1 MVDMP
6 RRPRVSSTTWW
17 IKHQFSRSF
26 TGELVS
32 LWNQMVH
39 IYFGVYNASI
49 CFYKTDKSC
58 KNRSFIPCVKGSKMS
73 PPVPVIPT
81 ASFLCLV
88 VSIDSFYTWLRWCRH
103 LQNWKQVNP
112 AVTSAAVQSW
122 SLPLSRI
129 DPLAVCSPCFQPLC
143 GSSYPWKAFEQTW
156 TQQKKPNILGKIFLV
171 MNGEISVEKHTKT
184 HTACIHTRYT
194 LYALYTIALLCQ
206 IMPHL
211 CHLRARNFG
220 YCSPKNQKSIRVW
233 RAVWVSGNVW
243 RHCLRNLHKGHLL
256 LTWDFES

>member
-1 MVDMP
+1 MSSSQIRQKHAEADSSPSLPHLTMLEMVDMP

-26 TGELVS
+26 TGELLS

-122 SLPLSRI
+122 SPASISNWSFGSLFPMLPA
-129 DPLAVCSPCFQPLC
+129 AVWL
-143 GSSYPWKAFEQTW
+143 K
-156 TQQKKPNILGKIFLV
+156 L
-171 MNGEISVEKHTKT
+171 SVESFWADMDPTESEHSRKDISGDEWWNISRKT
-184 HTACIHTRYT
+184 YKNT
-194 LYALYTIALLCQ
+194 
-206 IMPHL
+206 
-211 CHLRARNFG
+211 
-220 YCSPKNQKSIRVW
+220 YCMYS
-233 RAVWVSGNVW
+233 
-243 RHCLRNLHKGHLL
+243 
-256 LTWDFES
+256 